1 MYGTELHL
9 PLPLAGCRRQPTTS
23 NKHYRASHRAVPFY
37 FAHLPALSS
46 PQVWTPK
53 NVNYSLR
60 FTEPGR
66 VTVLALHDFGP
77 TLSPPALL
85 PTSPIGS
92 RLSLGRIGA
101 CPSSAPT
108 PVPKRSRCWAP
119 RADRQ
124 APSPP
129 LPEQLQ
135 IALQGL
141 RTLLEVS
148 AGFGQAPPLALALL
162 DLPPQA
168 R

>member
-1 MYGTELHL
+1 MEQSVHRPLSQSGL
-9 PLPLAGCRRQPTTS
+9 PIVRRVNSAIGERVGLDLLRRPRRPVVTDSSIDPSTRPHPKI
-23 NKHYRASHRAVPFY
+23 NALRDRAAAARAV
-37 FAHLPALSS
+37 
-46 PQVWTPK
+46 
-53 NVNYSLR
+53 
-60 FTEPGR
+60 GC
-66 VTVLALHDFGP
+66 GP
-77 TLSPPALL
+77 TLSPPALH
-85 PTSPIGS
+85 PASPASCS
-92 RLSLGRIGA
+92 RQSSGRTGA

-119 RADRQ
+119 RADLQ

-148 AGFGQAPPLALALL
+148 AGFAQSRLLVCQALQSGLG
-162 DLPPQA
+162 A

>member
-1 MYGTELHL
+1 MEQSVHRPLSQSGL
-9 PLPLAGCRRQPTTS
+9 PIVRRVNSAIRERGRLDLLRRPRAPVVTDCYIDPPTRYHPKI
-23 NKHYRASHRAVPFY
+23 NALRDRAAAARAV
-37 FAHLPALSS
+37 
-46 PQVWTPK
+46 
-53 NVNYSLR
+53 
-60 FTEPGR
+60 GR
-66 VTVLALHDFGP
+66 GP

-124 APSPP
+124 APSPL

-148 AGFGQAPPLALALL
+148 AGFAQSRLLVCQALQSGLGS
-162 DLPPQA
+162 

>member
-1 MYGTELHL
+1 MEQSVHRPLSQSGLPIVRRVNSAIGERVGLDPLRGTRRPVVTDSSIDPPTRPHPKINALRDRAAAAR
-9 PLPLAGCRRQPTTS
+9 AGGC
-23 NKHYRASHRAVPFY
+23 
-37 FAHLPALSS
+37 
-46 PQVWTPK
+46 
-53 NVNYSLR
+53 
-60 FTEPGR
+60 
-66 VTVLALHDFGP
+66 GP

-85 PTSPIGS
+85 PASPIGS

-108 PVPKRSRCWAP
+108 PAPIRSRCWAP

-148 AGFGQAPPLALALL
+148 AGFAQSRLLVCQALQSGLGS
-162 DLPPQA
+162 

>member
-1 MYGTELHL
+1 MEQSVHRPLSQSGLPIVRRVNSAIGERVGLDPLRGT
-9 PLPLAGCRRQPTTS
+9 RRPVVTDSSIDPPTRYHPKI
-23 NKHYRASHRAVPFY
+23 NALLDCAAAARAV
-37 FAHLPALSS
+37 
-46 PQVWTPK
+46 
-53 NVNYSLR
+53 
-60 FTEPGR
+60 GR
-66 VTVLALHDFGP
+66 SP
-77 TLSPPALL
+77 TLSPPALHQA
-85 PTSPIGS
+85 SPIGS
-92 RLSLGRIGA
+92 RLSLGRIGP

-148 AGFGQAPPLALALL
+148 AGFAQSRLLVCQALQSGLGS
-162 DLPPQA
+162 